1 MTTPKVPD
9 INVENLDS
17 QHDNRL
23 GAATDLGND
32 LLERAQEAQSQQAA
46 LLDTTSLESR
56 YNGAL
61 AEYVQEKQEQVER
74 LEDRLENLIE
84 QEITNLESCQA
95 QRPARLF
102 LRPNARGAWEREQVR
117 RQATIQ
123 RLQNRLEHVREIKE
137 EMGVHGPKIEEL
149 AVRKLRQKEPDLA
162 AEWDDMRTAQRQHE
176 TMERQK
182 KQLPPSQSLT
192 RIRSLNIVSDY

>member
-1 MTTPKVPD
+1 MATPKT
-9 INVENLDS
+9 NVENSES
-17 QHDNRL
+17 QLEKRT
-23 GAATDLGND
+23 GATADLEND
-32 LLERAQEAQSQQAA
+32 LVERAQEAQSQQAA
-46 LLDTTSLESR
+46 LLDTASLESR

-61 AEYVQEKQEQVER
+61 AEYVASKYEQVER

-84 QEITNLESCQA
+84 QEMANFESSRA
-95 QRPARLF
+95 HRPAGLF
-102 LRPNARGAWEREQVR
+102 LRPGARAAWERELAR

-162 AEWDDMRTAQRQHE
+162 AEWDDMRTALRHHE

-182 KQLPPSQSLT
+182 KQQSPQSLSLS
-192 RIRSLNIVSDY
+192 RVRSLNVASE